1 MSVCLQRM
9 NSSQPTHILYWLQS
23 LQLFS
28 GDVVSGDL
36 RDELR
41 DW

>member
-1 MSVCLQRM
+1 MSVCLQRI
-9 NSSQPTHILYWLQS
+9 NSSWPIHILYWLQS

-28 GDVVSGDL
+28 GNVVSGDF